1 MYSILVLLI
10 AQGEGV
16 VIVMSM
22 CSMIAVIIL
31 KQSIL
36 GQLGSGEQATNIY
49 FYIME
54 HNNDIGDVLK
64 KDIHGTVV
72 GIAEISDLTDI
83 KLPYLNFST
92 QNDR

>member
-1 MYSILVLLI
+1 
-10 AQGEGV
+10 
-16 VIVMSM
+16 MSM

-36 GQLGSGEQATNIY
+36 GQPGSGEQATNRY

-54 HNNDIGDVLK
+54 HNNDIGDVWK

-83 KLPYLNFST
+83 KLPYLNLST

>member
-1 MYSILVLLI
+1 
-10 AQGEGV
+10 
-16 VIVMSM
+16 
-22 CSMIAVIIL
+22 
-31 KQSIL
+31 
-36 GQLGSGEQATNIY
+36 
-49 FYIME
+49 ME
-54 HNNDIGDVLK
+54 HNNDTGDVWR

>member
-1 MYSILVLLI
+1 MIVISMYCML
-10 AQGEGV
+10 
-16 VIVMSM
+16 
-22 CSMIAVIIL
+22 AVIIL

-36 GQLGSGEQATNIY
+36 GQPGSGEQATNKY

-54 HNNDIGDVLK
+54 HNNDIGDVWR

-72 GIAEISDLTDI
+72 GIAEIGDLTDI